1 MIVSLESF
9 NAYSGNWED
18 SDRAKEC
25 KTMFLEAAEAV
36 VKDYLGY
43 DPTLHEET
51 LELDGDLKK
60 GIWLPARNIL
70 EIKSAQVNGH
80 ELPPDEYRLVGEKLF
95 SSKHSQM
102 PFISGAFKICFL
114 AGWSNDE
121 MPALILLSILRIAT
135 LMLTEG
141 SGNIGLTGKSF
152 ADNSRTFVNY
162 ANYRKYLHPLDS
174 LRIMRF

>member
-18 SDRAKEC
+18 SYRAKEC
-25 KTMFLEAAEAV
+25 KTMFLEAAEGV

-60 GIWLPARNIL
+60 GIWLPARNIV
-70 EIKSAQVNGH
+70 EIKSVEVNGH
-80 ELPPDEYRLVGEKLF
+80 ELPPDEYRLSGEKLL

-102 PFISGAFKICFL
+102 PFISGTFTITFL

-121 MPALILLSILRIAT
+121 MPALILLSILLFCFFRN
-135 LMLTEG
+135 LLFR
-141 SGNIGLTGKSF
+141 LQ
-152 ADNSRTFVNY
+152 
-162 ANYRKYLHPLDS
+162 
-174 LRIMRF
+174 